1 MTSLHV
7 DESLVPLPIKRRKVD
22 DGDEKKPGLV
32 KLKYRPNQFALERTV
47 EGITPCTTLD
57 VESLIEALLEVRD
70 ACGPLR
76 LNVGDNT
83 VAKFSLAREI
93 FRGIARDAF
102 DLAIEGMVLNDENN
116 FNNNMPRLLLLQAVS
131 ENAYSMQRTYLN
143 RVKKPFEMD
152 LPVFQHRLRHIRKLM
167 TLLPRRAGDP
177 DMTDY
182 DFKQIFINSMPEKY
196 RAEYN
201 YKHEHEPLATTTF
214 AQITERF
221 GSIKRHIDVIEKI
234 DNKKDKKNDGSN
246 AIITIIIIITTIVSG
261 GRGRGNGRG
270 SGRGGRGRGSGS
282 SDTPRNP
289 CRFPGHQNHDWKDCK
304 ANRNSANYDPNFVP
318 RTSETTNSN
327 NNNNNSGS
335 SSRGG
340 RSGGRSG
347 GRGSGTGTGQNYVA
361 DAATVSTGNTTLPSQ
376 NSGNSKTAIITI
388 NITKHTGL
396 DSHRMVITTTTVI
409 TITISIITDQI
420 VQPGQGA
427 SRTQQ
432 AMLVEQTALETKS
445 PY

>member
-7 DESLVPLPIKRRKVD
+7 DESLVPLPIKRRKAD

-32 KLKYRPNQFALERTV
+32 KLKYRQNQFSLERTA

-76 LNVGDNT
+76 LNVGNDT

-102 DLAIEGMVLNDENN
+102 DLAIEGMALNDENN

-234 DNKKDKKNDGSN
+234 DNKKSKKNDGN
-246 AIITIIIIITTIVSG
+246 NNNNNNNHNNNNSG
-261 GRGRGNGRG
+261 GRGGRSRGNGRG
-270 SGRGGRGRGSGS
+270 NGRGGRGRGSGS
-282 SDTPRNP
+282 GNTPRNP

-318 RTSETTNSN
+318 RTVDTTSGN
-327 NNNNNSGS
+327 NNNNN
-335 SSRGG
+335 
-340 RSGGRSG
+340 
-347 GRGSGTGTGQNYVA
+347 
-361 DAATVSTGNTTLPSQ
+361 
-376 NSGNSKTAIITI
+376 K
-388 NITKHTGL
+388 
-396 DSHRMVITTTTVI
+396 
-409 TITISIITDQI
+409 
-420 VQPGQGA
+420 
-427 SRTQQ
+427 
-432 AMLVEQTALETKS
+432 
-445 PY
+445 